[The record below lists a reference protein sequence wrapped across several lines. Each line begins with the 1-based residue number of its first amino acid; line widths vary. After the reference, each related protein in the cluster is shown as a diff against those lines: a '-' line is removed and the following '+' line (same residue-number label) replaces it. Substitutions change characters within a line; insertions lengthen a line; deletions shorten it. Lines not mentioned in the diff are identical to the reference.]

1 MPKSKSK
8 STLLSR
14 QSMSREEDTIEDD
27 TASYSGSDASLAA
40 NDLANETVNLQ
51 TILVELR
58 KLRQEN
64 GEGFREVKE
73 EVKNINRRL
82 DEAETRILEAENRI
96 QELEEVAM
104 KLSKVQDEFEAKLV
118 ELEGRSRRE
127 NLRLHGIVEGSED
140 SSPSI
145 PAFIEN
151 LLREKLDIPTS
162 LDLSIERAHRSL
174 GPRAPPEAPPRS
186 IIVKFAT
193 SKVKDEILKRAWQKK
208 GFMVAGKK
216 VIVDHD
222 YAPDVLKRRRE
233 YLEVKRVL
241 REKKIRF
248 QTPFPAKLRVFYE
261 NNTRVYNSAAEA
273 SKDMADRG
281 FQVTVIQP
289 STTWV
294 DKIRNTM
301 WTKLGKNDKDHSRN
315 GAREGYKKKLDEFR
329 RGQTQP

>member
-8 STLLSR
+8 SSLMSR
-14 QSMSREEDTIEDD
+14 QSMLRDEEPNEEGMDNL
-27 TASYSGSDASLAA
+27 SDSEASLAA
-40 NDLANETVNLQ
+40 NDLASETANLQ
-51 TILVELR
+51 IILQELR
-58 KLRQEN
+58 ESRREN
-64 GEGFREVKE
+64 NEGFREVKE
-73 EVKNINRRL
+73 EIMNTNRRL
-82 DEAETRILEAENRI
+82 DEAETRILEAENKI
-96 QELEEVAM
+96 QQLEEAAVA
-104 KLSKVQDEFEAKLV
+104 LSKTQDEFEAKLV
-118 ELEGRSRRE
+118 ELEGRWRRE
-127 NLRLHGIVEGSED
+127 NLRFHGIAEGAED

-145 PAFIEN
+145 SAFIEN
-151 LLREKLDIPTS
+151 LLRDKLDIPTS

-193 SKVKDEILKRAWQKK
+193 AKVKDDILKRAWQKK
-208 GFMVAGKK
+208 GFTLAGKR

-248 QTPFPAKLRVFYE
+248 QTPFPARLRVFYE

-273 SKDMADRG
+273 TEDMANRG
-281 FQVTVIQP
+281 FRVTVIQP

-294 DKIRNTM
+294 EKIKSTM
-301 WTKLGKNDKDHSRN
+301 WTKSSLLKN
-315 GAREGYKKKLDEFR
+315 GAL
-329 RGQTQP
+329 